1 MRIVEHR
8 TPGTHR
14 LLHIEADGCVVNVT
28 IDLHDLS
35 GRRFTSVE
43 VVPAEPDDDGAVWSL
58 SGPATIAV
66 RRDGPQILAG
76 DTAPGTPHETAPET
90 EHGTTTAD
98 PHHLELS

>member
-8 TPGTHR
+8 SPGTHR

-58 SGPATIAV
+58 TGPATIVV
-66 RRDGPQILAG
+66 RRDGRQVLAG
-76 DTAPGTPHETAPET
+76 DAAHGTAHETA
-90 EHGTTTAD
+90 HGTTTAH
-98 PHHLELS
+98 PHHQLELS

>member
-8 TPGTHR
+8 SPGTHR

-58 SGPATIAV
+58 TGPATIVV
-66 RRDGPQILAG
+66 RRDGRQVLAG
-76 DTAPGTPHETAPET
+76 DAVHETA
-90 EHGTTTAD
+90 HATTTAD
-98 PHHLELS
+98 PHHQLELS